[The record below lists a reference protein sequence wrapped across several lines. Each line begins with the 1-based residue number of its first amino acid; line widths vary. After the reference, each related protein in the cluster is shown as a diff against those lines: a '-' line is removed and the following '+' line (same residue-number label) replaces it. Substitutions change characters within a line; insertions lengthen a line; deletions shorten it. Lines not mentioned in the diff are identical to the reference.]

1 MDGIYTLPGDTLPD
15 GETENR
21 QSAERTSN
29 ERLTRLGE
37 EVAVKEVSTQLISA
51 DIIREAESSS
61 MEVFVQRLNK
71 LSLRLVFSGPE
82 LDWVISLRVERSI
95 AKPKLKC
102 CR

>member
-1 MDGIYTLPGDTLPD
+1 MYTFPGSTLPD
-15 GETENR
+15 GVTDKR

-29 ERLTRLGE
+29 ERPTRLRE
-37 EVAVKEVSTQLISA
+37 EVAVKEVSTPQL
-51 DIIREAESSS
+51 IREAESTG

-71 LSLRLVFSGPE
+71 LSLRLVYSGPE

>member
-1 MDGIYTLPGDTLPD
+1 MYTLPGSTLPD
-15 GETENR
+15 GGTDKR

-29 ERLTRLGE
+29 KRPARLRE
-37 EVAVKEVSTQLISA
+37 EVAVKEVSTQLI
-51 DIIREAESSS
+51 REAESTG

-71 LSLRLVFSGPE
+71 LSLRLVFSGTE
-82 LDWVISLRVERSI
+82 LDWVINLRMERSI